1 MAVSYTNALSTDL
14 LVTEIAALIEWRDD
28 LLRRVLFPQQSTTA
42 YAHPTSVLI
51 NWCVSERERNA
62 VDSKIIDRLVLVFN
76 DLVRIGDEVA
86 AQQGSVALE
95 LYDRF
100 NQQFSAYVDHVRR
113 LHQDL
118 ADSAGAVDSLTG
130 LRTISGLKNELKREQ
145 DRFDRKGSAF
155 SIASIEIDKLDQL
168 QQEHDRRGMEA
179 IYASVA
185 KAIARTIRSF
195 DDAYYLGAGEYL
207 VILKHVEFMD
217 ACAAMDRLCAEVGNT
232 QIGLPSGARVDVT
245 ASFGIAEAQQ
255 REHPEGVIDHAKGAR
270 NQARAAGG
278 NRVQEYHERSALESF
293 ARDFHKD
300 R

>member
-14 LVTEIAALIEWRDD
+14 LVTEIAALTEWRDD
-28 LLRRVLFPQQSTTA
+28 LFRRIFFPQSATQP
-42 YAHPTSVLI
+42 YAQPVSALI
-51 NWCVSERERNA
+51 NWCVKERERTA
-62 VDSKIIDRLVLVFN
+62 LDSKIIDRLVLVFN
-76 DLVRIGDEVA
+76 DLVRIGDEIA
-86 AQQGSVALE
+86 AQQGGIAVD

-100 NQQFSAYVDHVRR
+100 SQQFSAYVDHVRR

-130 LRTISGLKNELKREQ
+130 LRTVSGLKAELKREQ

-155 SIASIEIDKLDQL
+155 SIASIEIDRLDQL

-179 IYASVA
+179 IYAHVA
-185 KAIARTIRSF
+185 RVIAGAIRSF

-217 ACAAMDRLCAEVGNT
+217 ACAAMDRLCAEVNRAPVT
-232 QIGLPSGARVDVT
+232 LPTGARIEVT

-270 NQARAAGG
+270 LQARAAGG
-278 NRVQEYHERSALESF
+278 NKVQEYHERSALESF
-293 ARDFHKD
+293 ARDIHKD

>member
-28 LLRRVLFPQQSTTA
+28 LLRRVLFPQQTA
-42 YAHPTSVLI
+42 TLYAQPVSALI
-51 NWCVSERERNA
+51 NWCVAERARNA
-62 VDSKIIDRLVLVFN
+62 LDSKIIDRLMLVFN
-76 DLVRIGDEVA
+76 DLTRIGDEVA
-86 AQQGSVALE
+86 AQQGTVPVE

-130 LRTISGLKNELKREQ
+130 LRTVSGLKAELKREQ

-155 SIASIEIDKLDQL
+155 SIASIEIDRLDHL
-168 QQEHDRRGMEA
+168 QQDHDRRGMEA
-179 IYASVA
+179 IYAHVA
-185 KAIARTIRSF
+185 KVIAGAIRSF
-195 DDAYYLGAGEYL
+195 DDAYYLGGGEYL

-217 ACAAMDRLCAEVGNT
+217 ACAAMDRLCAEIGNA
-232 QIGLPSGARVDVT
+232 QIALPSGARVEVT

-255 REHPEGVIDHAKGAR
+255 REHPEGVIEHAKGAR

-293 ARDFHKD
+293 ARDFRKD

>member
-14 LVTEIAALIEWRDD
+14 LVTEIATLIEWRDD
-28 LLRRVLFPQQSTTA
+28 LLRRVFFSTQAATS
-42 YAHPTSVLI
+42 YEPPVSVLI
-51 NWCVSERERNA
+51 SWCHKERERNA
-62 VDSKIIDRLVLVFN
+62 VDSKIVERLILVFN
-76 DLVRIGDEVA
+76 DLVRIGDDIA
-86 AQQGSVALE
+86 AQQGGVAVE
-95 LYDRF
+95 LYDGL

-130 LRTISGLKNELKREQ
+130 LRTVSGLKNELKREQ

-168 QQEHDRRGMEA
+168 QQDHDRRGMEA
-179 IYASVA
+179 IYAHVA
-185 KAIARTIRSF
+185 KVIAGAIRSF
-195 DDAYYLGAGEYL
+195 DDAYYLGGGEYL

-217 ACAAMDRLCAEVGNT
+217 ACAAMDRLCAEVGNA
-232 QIGLPSGARVDVT
+232 QVALPSGARLDVT

-255 REHPEGVIDHAKGAR
+255 REHPEGVIEHAKGAR

-278 NRVQEYHERSALESF
+278 NRVQEYHERSALERF
-293 ARDFHKD
+293 ARDFQRD
-300 R
+300 Q

>member
-14 LVTEIAALIEWRDD
+14 LVTEIATLIEWRDD
-28 LLRRVLFPQQSTTA
+28 LLRRVLFPQSVSTPYIQPA
-42 YAHPTSVLI
+42 SALI
-51 NWCVSERERNA
+51 TWCMKERERNA
-62 VDSKIIDRLVLVFN
+62 LDSKIIDRLVLVFS
-76 DLVRIGDEVA
+76 DLVRLGDEIA
-86 AQQGSVALE
+86 AQQGGIAVE

-100 NQQFSAYVDHVRR
+100 NQQFAAYVDHVRR

-130 LRTISGLKNELKREQ
+130 LRTVSGLKNELKREQ

-155 SIASIEIDKLDQL
+155 SIASIEIDRLDQL

-179 IYASVA
+179 IYATVA
-185 KAIARTIRSF
+185 KSIAATIRSF

-217 ACAAMDRLCAEVGNT
+217 ACAAMDRLCAEIGNA
-232 QIGLPSGARVDVT
+232 QIVLPSGGRAAVT

-255 REHPEGVIDHAKGAR
+255 REHPEGVIDHAKAAR

-278 NRVQEYHERSALESF
+278 NRVQEYHERSALENF
-293 ARDFHKD
+293 ARDFHRD